1 LVEVVCFLFDG
12 AAAAAWMR
20 LVVEAIREK
29 SLMHIESTR
38 QLGAVA
44 FTDQQQPV
52 LMEPRSLVSRSR
64 GWQVDQSGCCPILQS
79 RISMGIKKIL
89 CYCLTVIAIKSVH

>member
-12 AAAAAWMR
+12 AAAAWMR

-52 LMEPRSLVSRSR
+52 LMAQELSFKVKRVA
-64 GWQVDQSGCCPILQS
+64 G
-79 RISMGIKKIL
+79 
-89 CYCLTVIAIKSVH
+89 